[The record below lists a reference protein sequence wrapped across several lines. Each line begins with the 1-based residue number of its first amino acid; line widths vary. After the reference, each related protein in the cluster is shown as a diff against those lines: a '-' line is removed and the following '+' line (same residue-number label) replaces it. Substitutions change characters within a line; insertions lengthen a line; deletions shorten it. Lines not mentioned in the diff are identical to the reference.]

1 MELLLDRGYQ
11 TVELSELNGKLQWG
25 NNPLYECE
33 THSKF
38 EPHHDQSQYIE
49 SNSNMASAK

>member
-25 NNPLYECE
+25 NNPFMNAK
-33 THSKF
+33 HI
-38 EPHHDQSQYIE
+38 QSSSPIMTKV
-49 SNSNMASAK
+49 SI

>member
-33 THSKF
+33 THSKL